1 MSAATRNG
9 VTLQLYSDQAGAS
22 PVTLPVSSS
31 AAVTYYVPSHGA
43 VHLTIA
49 QPDGTDLSRDALC
62 TAGVLQTV
70 APGPS
75 LEQLAA
81 DAGGGGSSI
90 DGGTP

>member
-1 MSAATRNG
+1 M
-9 VTLQLYSDQAGAS
+9 
-22 PVTLPVSSS
+22 PVTLPVTSS

-62 TAGVLQTV
+62 TARVIQTV

-75 LEQLAA
+75 SEQLIA
-81 DAGGGGSSI
+81 DAGGGEAVI
-90 DGGTP
+90 DGGTA